1 MMTAADW
8 RALVVVSITDPATA
22 ARQILSLSLGRDVLW
37 LALLL
42 AVVLNTLVLMVSNLL
57 APGAS
62 DLVPA
67 ILLSP
72 VVYAA
77 LLCVVLLATVVSLHK
92 VGQSMGGTGRF
103 YDVMALIVWLQYLR
117 VMVNVAV
124 IVLLYVLPAL
134 SMLLGMAASIVG
146 LYILLHFINQA
157 HALGSL
163 MRAAGV
169 LAIAV
174 ICIAVAL
181 FLLLALVGGPST
193 GAYAYV

>member
-1 MMTAADW
+1 MITAADL
-8 RALVVVSITDPATA
+8 RALIITSVTDPATA

-37 LALLL
+37 LSLLL

-57 APGAS
+57 APSAQ

-77 LLCVVLLATVVSLHK
+77 MLCVVLLATVFSIQK
-92 VGQSMGGTGRF
+92 AGQSMGGTGRF

-117 VMVNVAV
+117 VLVNIAV
-124 IVLLYVLPAL
+124 LVLLQVLPAL
-134 SMLLGMAASIVG
+134 SVLLGMAASIVG

-174 ICIAVAL
+174 ICIAIAL
-181 FLLLALVGGPST
+181 FVLLALVGGPST
-193 GAYAYV
+193 GAYAHV